1 MCKKYH
7 IKTLI
12 EDLGINNLNTTKS
25 THIPTDDFYEAILKP
40 GLHIVR
46 RIGGICLRPC
56 LKELITALQVSVA
69 KVSCETLLLL
79 KTYVTM

>member
-7 IKTLI
+7 VKTLI
-12 EDLGINNLNTTKS
+12 EDLGINNLNSTKS
-25 THIPTDDFYEAILKP
+25 THIPTGDFYEAILKP
-40 GLHIVR
+40 GLHIVG

-56 LKELITALQVSVA
+56 PKEYVTTLQVSVA
-69 KVSCETLLLL
+69 KTCCESLLLF